1 MTARTVL
8 VTGASRGIG
17 RATALAL
24 AAAGFDLVLHYRSG
38 REAAE
43 ETQRGVEAAGR
54 QARLLAFDLTDRAAA
69 EAALGA
75 DLDAHGAYYGAV
87 CNAGL
92 TRDGPFPAMSGE
104 DWDTVLHANLD

>member
-24 AAAGFDLVLHYRSG
+24 AAGGFDLVLHYRSG
-38 REAAE
+38 KDAAE
-43 ETQRGVEAAGR
+43 ETKRGVEAAGR
-54 QARLLAFDLTDRAAA
+54 QARLIAFDIGDRAGTERAL
-69 EAALGA
+69 EADIG
-75 DLDAHGAYYGAV
+75 AHGAPYGAV
-87 CNAGL
+87 LNAGL

-104 DWDTVLHANLD
+104 DWDAVLHAN